1 MNNKSSNKVFITSTS
16 SICCAGN
23 NNDELFQNICNGNS
37 GIKRDTNYFFESEP
51 AIGKIKS
58 KNSFYQNLIFQCQNI
73 LDNSNLKDFSET
85 ILIIGSSVGGM
96 KTTEDIFFKT
106 NSYKDIDPK
115 MHNINTIAYILN
127 QNFNFYDDISF
138 STACTSSANAIGY
151 AHEVLQKGIYKN
163 ALVVGIDSLCQTT
176 VGGFLSLGVLSSN
189 PCKPFDES
197 RDGMNV
203 SEAIA
208 CLLLETKPNDT
219 SVEVCGVGYSSDAYH
234 MTHPHP
240 EGLGAQA
247 AIRNAL
253 KSANIDETQID
264 YINAHGTGTVAND
277 SAEANAIDS
286 IFTNKTKVSSTKSIT
301 GHTLGAAGALEAI
314 IALKVITTNTIPKN
328 SFLLN
333 QENENINF
341 SYSNIEQ
348 EVNYVISN
356 SFAFGG
362 NNCSLVFGK
371 VTSKVDGKVK

>member
-1 MNNKSSNKVFITSTS
+1 MINKKKNKVFITSTS

-23 NNDELFQNICNGNS
+23 NNEELFQNICDGNS
-37 GIKRDTNYFFESEP
+37 GIKRDTNYFFQSAP

-58 KNSFYQNLIFQCQNI
+58 ENNFYQNLILQCQNI
-73 LDNSNLKDFSET
+73 LDNSDLKNFDDT

-106 NSYKDIDPK
+106 NNYKDIDPN
-115 MHNINTIAYILN
+115 MHNINAIAHILN

-151 AHEVLQKGIYKN
+151 GFEVLQKGIYKN

-208 CLLLETKPNDT
+208 CLLLETKQNDNA
-219 SVEVCGVGYSSDAYH
+219 VEVCGVGYSSDAYH

-240 EGLGAQA
+240 DGLGAQEA
-247 AIRNAL
+247 MKNAL
-253 KSANIDETQID
+253 KCAGISETQID

-277 SAEANAIDS
+277 SAEANAIDA
-286 IFTNKTKVSSTKSIT
+286 IFTKNPKVSSTKSIT

-314 IALKVITTNTIPKN
+314 ISSKIIRSSTIPKN
-328 SFLLN
+328 CFLVA
-333 QENENINF
+333 QENSNINF
-341 SYSNIEQ
+341 PYSNIKQ
-348 EVNYVISN
+348 EINYVVSN

-362 NNCSLVFGK
+362 NNCSLVFG
-371 VTSKVDGKVK
+371 SVK